1 MRQLFKFHGGVHPP
15 THKEQSSQSPI
26 AQAALPS
33 RLVVPLY
40 QHIGNRAKPAVEVG
54 QRVRKGQIIGMP
66 EGSLSSAVHAPT
78 SGTVAAIDMQQV
90 AHASGMDDLCV
101 TLIPDGQE
109 EWIKREGM
117 DYLSINKADIRF
129 VLRMAGVVGLGGATF
144 PSDQKLR
151 PGKHKIKTV
160 VLNGAECEP
169 YITCDDLLMRERAEE
184 IIQGA
189 EIIRYMLDA
198 EEVLIGI
205 EDNKPEAIA
214 AMRLAVNARPRS
226 ASADRMEVIA
236 VPTLY
241 PGGGAK
247 QLIRVLTGIE
257 VAAGVRSTDLGA
269 QCFNVGTAYS
279 IYRAIAHGEPLISR
293 IVTVTGNVAQA
304 RNFEVLFGTPAH
316 ELVAQAAPLPD
327 TNGYLMGGPMM
338 GVRLPSEQV
347 GIIKATNC
355 IIAMSDVLFPPAPP
369 ALPCIRCTRCA
380 EACPAELQPQE
391 LYWFAKAKN
400 FDKARK
406 YNLFDCIECGAC
418 SYVCPSH
425 IPLVQYYRF
434 AKSEIWDQE
443 SNQKAADAA
452 RVRHEYHEFRE
463 EREKREKAEKL
474 AERDRA
480 AQAAKAQKAAAPPTL
495 PPAGEVANVS
505 PSATTVEADSESAIQ
520 LKIQQ
525 AIEQAKLQ
533 AATTTPKN
541 TEQLTP
547 EQRAQIA
554 AIEARRAHIH
564 ELASTSVEASS
575 AMLVEANTEVKSQPP
590 TQSPQE

>member
-15 THKEQSSQSPI
+15 INKKQSNQSPI

-54 QRVRKGQIIGMP
+54 QRVLKGQLIGMP
-66 EGSLSSAVHAPT
+66 EGNLSSAVHAPT
-78 SGTVAAIDMQQV
+78 SGTITAIDMQQV
-90 AHASGMDDLCV
+90 AHASGMTDLCV
-101 TLIPDGQE
+101 TLIPDGLE
-109 EWIKREGM
+109 EWIRREGM
-117 DYLSINKADIRF
+117 NYLAINKADIRF

-151 PGKHKIKTV
+151 PGKHRIKTV

-169 YITCDDLLMRERAEE
+169 YITCDDLLMRERAEQ
-184 IIQGA
+184 IIRGA
-189 EIIRYMLDA
+189 EIIRYVLDA
-198 EEVLIGI
+198 EKVLIGI

-214 AMRLAVNARPRS
+214 AMRLAAN
-226 ASADRMEVIA
+226 ASAAGAGTGTMEVIA
-236 VPTLY
+236 VPTVY

-257 VAAGVRSTDLGA
+257 VAAGIRSTDMGV

-279 IYRAIAHGEPLISR
+279 INRAIAHGEPLISR
-293 IVTVTGNVAQA
+293 IVTVTGNVGQA
-304 RNFEVLFGTPAH
+304 RNFEVLFGTPAN
-316 ELVAQAAPLPD
+316 ELVAQAQPLPD

-355 IIAMSDVLFPPAPP
+355 IIAMSDALFPPPPP

-380 EACPAELQPQE
+380 DACPAELQPQE
-391 LYWFAKAKN
+391 LYWFAKSKN

-474 AERDRA
+474 AEREKA
-480 AQAAKAQKAAAPPTL
+480 AQAAKAKLVEQPVNA
-495 PPAGEVANVS
+495 VS
-505 PSATTVEADSESAIQ
+505 AQNADPERTIQ
-520 LKIQQ
+520 LKIQT
-525 AIEQAKLQ
+525 AIENAKQQ
-533 AATTTPKN
+533 AATITPKN

-547 EQRAQIA
+547 EQQAQIA
-554 AIEARRAHIH
+554 AIEARRTHIH
-564 ELASTSVEASS
+564 ELASTSVEA
-575 AMLVEANTEVKSQPP
+575 NTKE
-590 TQSPQE
+590 